1 MRNRYSYKKYIDTLI
16 ISTNEMKRII
26 NDADIE
32 KITRLSFRNNTMGIK
47 RLLIE
52 LPELKEDTL
61 REDIRKLIRD
71 NGRSNIIS
79 ISEIENILD

>member
-1 MRNRYSYKKYIDTLI
+1 
-16 ISTNEMKRII
+16 MKRII